1 MLLLLSLTLVLL
13 GQPLTDAGAAL
24 PVLTGLAMAMPRR
37 PVQSGSI
44 ASIGYAAQTQT
55 LEVEFKN
62 GSVYQYFGVPA
73 AIYQGLMTA
82 ESHGH
87 YLDRYVKKGGYRYRE
102 ML

>member
-1 MLLLLSLTLVLL
+1 MLLTLGLVLGLL
-13 GQPLTDAGAAL
+13 GQPAQVKETTSMTAGRVVAL
-24 PVLTGLAMAMPRR
+24 PRR
-37 PVQSGSI
+37 PVQSSSI

-55 LEVEFKN
+55 LEVEFKS

-87 YLDRYVKKGGYRYRE
+87 YLDRYVKKAGYRYRE
-102 ML
+102 VM

>member
-1 MLLLLSLTLVLL
+1 MLLTLGLVLGLL
-13 GQPLTDAGAAL
+13 GQPAQVKEINSVTPGR
-24 PVLTGLAMAMPRR
+24 VVGLPRR
-37 PVQSGSI
+37 PVQSSSI
-44 ASIGYAAQTQT
+44 TSIGYAAQTQT

-87 YLDRYVKKGGYRYRE
+87 YLDQYVKKAGYRYRVVI
-102 ML
+102 